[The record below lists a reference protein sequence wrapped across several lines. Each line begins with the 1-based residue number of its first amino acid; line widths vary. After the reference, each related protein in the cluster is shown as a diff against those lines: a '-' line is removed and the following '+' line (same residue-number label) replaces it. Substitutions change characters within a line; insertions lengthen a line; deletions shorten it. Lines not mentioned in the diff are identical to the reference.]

1 MNVPHFK
8 NLIFPLL
15 FVTTVFAN
23 TFIFD
28 FSEYKG
34 DIDECLNFILDNR
47 EKSFFLI
54 LPQNISMTEKR
65 MLWVISR
72 KYNFKIIEKLNPCN
86 WLRGVSNLNVSD
98 IEDVFMKNIRK
109 LSQAEQLPEVA
120 FFIGKQ
126 IPDQGALDKIGYL
139 NIDRIFC
146 VWKASCVYSHENL
159 KIVVAKEIDTIP
171 QADGIYYVKVETIE
185 KMHKFLEIPNLT
197 VSLKDTGKY
206 PEAGIILSGTNLKLW
221 EMFAQARKRIE
232 EYKNSG
238 RVKREKLIKA
248 LELSYQLENLKN
260 WQKQSF
266 AVDIFKK
273 IVEIYDLVGKGD
285 VKISASKV
293 SDIIFEEKK
302 KTPLSVLES
311 GIKYTVKTETGY
323 LLFKIEPEVVLS
335 SQTPVEIY
343 WWNPQ
348 YFKTTEKLLD
358 GKAGEFLSNFCIS
371 AGEKSYF
378 YIATDDGWQRLW
390 TFFSTD
396 FSTKE
401 VVVKFPLS
409 NFVTGKENVIQ
420 FFIRISN
427 TLTSAIPLELP
438 QRGII
443 SKFFD
448 PVGDAKG
455 PGWWDLPEDFPQGCG
470 DIMTLTIWK
479 KGKNTNLQFYFAG
492 PLYNEKWFCAF
503 DLYIDI
509 NGIKR
514 KGNGRLRKGLNCWVA
529 DDAYWEMV
537 LSVEKEK
544 AILKNLSEVEV
555 PMRIDAKKRIVSVFL
570 NEKVFPYDIEK
581 CALTFV
587 SFLVDEKGKV
597 VEILEEKTE
606 KNPGGGRKGL
616 KVPNVLDVILPGVV
630 EQKRVLSTYLKKR
643 MVVIP
648 PIE

>member
-1 MNVPHFK
+1 VNVCLK
-8 NLIFPLL
+8 KLILLIL
-15 FVTTVFAN
+15 FVSALSAN
-23 TFIFD
+23 TLIFD

-34 DIDECLNFILDNR
+34 DTDECLEFLLNNR
-47 EKSFFLI
+47 EKPFFAI
-54 LPQNISMTEKR
+54 MPENISMTEKR
-65 MLWVISR
+65 MLWVISQQD
-72 KYNFKIIEKLNPCN
+72 NFKVVEKLNPCI

-98 IEDVFMKNIRK
+98 VEDVFIKNIRK
-109 LSQAEQLPEVA
+109 LSQAEQLPQVA
-120 FFIGKQ
+120 LFIGHQ
-126 IPDQGALDKIGYL
+126 IPDQSALDKLLYL

-146 VWKASCVYSHENL
+146 VWKTSSVYSRGNL
-159 KIVVAKEIDTIP
+159 KIVVAKETEEVP
-171 QADGIYYVKVETIE
+171 QADGIYYVKVEAIE
-185 KMHKFLEIPNLT
+185 DAQRFLEMPNLT
-197 VSLKDTGKY
+197 VSLKDAGKY
-206 PEAGIILSGTNLKLW
+206 PDAGIILSGTNLKLW

-238 RVKREKLIKA
+238 RVEREKLIKA

-260 WQKQSF
+260 WREESF

-302 KTPLSVLES
+302 GTPLSVLES
-311 GIKYTVKTETGY
+311 GIKYSVETENGY
-323 LLFKIEPEVVLS
+323 LLFKIEPEIALF

-358 GKAGEFLSNFCIS
+358 GEEGKSLSNFCIS
-371 AGEKSYF
+371 AGENSYF
-378 YIATDDGWQRLW
+378 YITTDDGWQRLW
-390 TFFSTD
+390 TVFSTE
-396 FSTKE
+396 FSSKE
-401 VVVKFPLS
+401 VIVKFPLS
-409 NFVTGKENVIQ
+409 NFVTGKENTIQ
-420 FFIRISN
+420 FFIRVSS

-438 QRGII
+438 QRGIT

-455 PGWWDLPEDFPQGCG
+455 PGWWDFPEDFPQGCG
-470 DIMTLTIWK
+470 DIMTLTVWK

-492 PLYNEKWFCAF
+492 PLYDEKWTCAF

-509 NGIKR
+509 NQIKR
-514 KGNGRLRKGLNCWVA
+514 KGNGMLRKGLNCWVA
-529 DDAYWEMV
+529 DNAYWEMV

-544 AILKNLSEVEV
+544 AILKNTSEVEV
-555 PMRIDAKKRIVSVFL
+555 PMRIDAKKRIVSVTL

-581 CALTFV
+581 CALIFV
-587 SFLVDEKGKV
+587 SYLVDENGNV
-597 VEILEEKTE
+597 VEVLEERTE

-616 KVPNVLDVILPGVV
+616 KVPNVLDIVLPGVL

-643 MVVIP
+643 MAVIP
-648 PIE
+648 PIGK